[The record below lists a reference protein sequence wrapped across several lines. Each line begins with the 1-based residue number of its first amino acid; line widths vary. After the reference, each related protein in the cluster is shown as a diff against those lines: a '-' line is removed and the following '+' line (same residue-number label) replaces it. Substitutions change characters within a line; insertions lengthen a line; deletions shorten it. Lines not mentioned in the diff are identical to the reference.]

1 MKKIFYLILLL
12 SIFVFYGCGDNNL
25 FEGSADKDSSE
36 AQKVELKNDLDDGNY
51 DSVINELEN
60 QDNLD
65 EEERILLASA
75 YLGKAGVD
83 FINALEISEQ
93 SNVSSFDTM
102 SAILSY
108 PTLDNDS
115 IDTKENLINKA
126 LTTLDPD
133 YESTSLADYKTKTLY
148 GATPERK
155 LSATNP
161 SEDEDLLKGIA
172 AAMDTLVII
181 GDILYNVT
189 DEPVKLSKNYIND
202 LFPQYESALTSYNI
216 PDATMTRLNKNLS
229 ALNTA
234 VYILA
239 GENFDSIRADFEDFK
254 NDLGYSDNQ
263 VTESEIENYILSLN

>member
-25 FEGSADKDSSE
+25 FEGSADKNSSE

-65 EEERILLASA
+65 QEERILLASA

-93 SNVSSFDTM
+93 SNISSFDTM
-102 SAILSY
+102 SEILNS
-108 PTLDNDS
+108 PTLDNNS
-115 IDTKENLINKA
+115 IKTKNNLINKA
-126 LTTLDPD
+126 LTTLDPN
-133 YESTSLADYKTKTLY
+133 YESATLASYETKTLY
-148 GATPERK
+148 STTPERK
-155 LSATNP
+155 LNVTNP

-172 AAMDTLVII
+172 ATMDTLVII

-189 DEPVKLSKNYIND
+189 GEPVKLTKNYING
-202 LFPQYESALTSYNI
+202 LFPQYESDLTSYNI
-216 PDATMTRLNKNLS
+216 PDTTLTRINKNLA

-234 VYILA
+234 IYILA
-239 GENFDSIRADFEDFK
+239 GENFDNIRADFEDFK
-254 NDLGYSDNQ
+254 NKLGYSDSQ
-263 VTESEIENYILSLN
+263 ITENEIENYILNLN